1 VTDFDAMLEEPVEP
15 EVLFAVRKSG
25 RVEGILVHA
34 AIDDTGTSVTVG
46 DYVMSVATAREIA
59 ATITAVADSIEQA
72 SREMLGVQDQP

>member
-1 VTDFDAMLEEPVEP
+1 MTDFDTMMGEPVEP

-46 DYVMSVATAREIA
+46 DYVMSVETARDIA
-59 ATITAVADSIEQA
+59 ATITLLADGIERT
-72 SREMLGVQDQP
+72 SRELRGES